1 MPKFGRAQDLSR
13 FFLASPCAEDRHA
26 SRMSAQICG
35 SYTKKPAQAL
45 AEERPNAGG
54 DVRLMPSVGHHVR
67 MTLDW
72 APVAAAVRAA
82 RESMHLGQ
90 DDLADLAGV
99 SRNTITNL
107 EGGHSYSR
115 IPRTIVQ
122 VGRVFGWPD
131 PMADAAR
138 IIAGHP
144 APPLQPRAESPA
156 APAQASEGNGMPLRL
171 ERQLRDGRVVESTI
185 VEIDGLKLVVVL
197 MSDQEQEVSDRQIAN
212 GLAAWSDLE
221 RRSRNLS
228 TTDGDHADT

>member
-1 MPKFGRAQDLSR
+1 ML
-13 FFLASPCAEDRHA
+13 
-26 SRMSAQICG
+26 
-35 SYTKKPAQAL
+35 
-45 AEERPNAGG
+45 
-54 DVRLMPSVGHHVR
+54 PSVGHHVR
-67 MTLDW
+67 MTLEW

-107 EGGHSYSR
+107 EGGHAYSR

-138 IIAGHP
+138 IIAGQP
-144 APPLQPRAESPA
+144 APPLQPPHVEPPA
-156 APAQASEGNGMPLRL
+156 PTAPEGNGMPLRL

-185 VEIDGLKLVVVL
+185 VEVDGLRLVVVL
-197 MSDQEQEVSDRQIAN
+197 MSDRDQSVSDRQIAN

-228 TTDGDHADT
+228 TTESDQDNT